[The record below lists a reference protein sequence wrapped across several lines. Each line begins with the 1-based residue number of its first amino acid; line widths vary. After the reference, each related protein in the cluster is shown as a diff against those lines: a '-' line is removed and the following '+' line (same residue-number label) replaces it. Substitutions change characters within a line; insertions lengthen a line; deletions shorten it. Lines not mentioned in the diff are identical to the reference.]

1 MIIIPAIRIS
11 AIAMAT
17 LRIIVFWLFNGY
29 TCTLSVLPDM
39 STFFLQQLAPT
50 SLPIAV
56 NVRLLIIDT
65 GLLFRFACS
74 MKMGKAIIAPDFLY
88 TNAAI
93 SQINSR
99 CVLVTYFFDLLYSL
113 LGLNECYK
121 YKMDLTTNDV
131 VITDAIKFVQ
141 TNKEKLTVSKEVHK
155 DGDDSKTEE
164 NQEEQGLDQPKT
176 INQVF

>member
-1 MIIIPAIRIS
+1 
-11 AIAMAT
+11 MAT

-29 TCTLSVLPDM
+29 TCTLSVLSDM

-50 SLPIAV
+50 SLPIA
-56 NVRLLIIDT
+56 
-65 GLLFRFACS
+65 A
-74 MKMGKAIIAPDFLY
+74 
-88 TNAAI
+88 NAAI

-113 LGLNECYK
+113 LGLNKCYK

-164 NQEEQGLDQPKT
+164 NQEEEGLDQPKT